1 MEHLNAVNDIGYLII
16 EDPMFE
22 AEVWFI
28 G

>member
-1 MEHLNAVNDIGYLII
+1 MEDLNAVNDIGYLII

-22 AEVWFI
+22 VEVWFI